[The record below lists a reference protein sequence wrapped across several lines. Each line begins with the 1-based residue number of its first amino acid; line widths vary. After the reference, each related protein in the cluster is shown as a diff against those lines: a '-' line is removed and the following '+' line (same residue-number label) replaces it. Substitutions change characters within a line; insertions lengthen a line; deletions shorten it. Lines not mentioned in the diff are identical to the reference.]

1 MPDILLIT
9 ANVGSLFDENPI
21 IKSQWKE
28 NVINTITENS
38 AKFIVLNFQETGG
51 KEFKKYS
58 KDVSG
63 VINDLFNSLTD
74 YPIVRAF
81 LDLDFETV
89 EEYTALGTVV
99 FIHKDWILNVEQW
112 IFNENIG
119 YFTALK
125 ETDMII
131 EEKISTSKFVRK
143 QKFAKDFWPEFKWG
157 RKGYLHTRWRI
168 NSRILDLINI
178 HLFHDESNL
187 ELTQNPL
194 LYSQNRQRAL
204 NYTIK
209 QYNDW
214 TILQKEISLSH
225 GNLFIFGDFNFRL
238 RTDSF
243 LRKITKDQEIHEIE
257 DINKSASF
265 PSQVSEIESN
275 NKPPQ
280 HTLNGVIGHDTLK
293 RNLSAIEFR
302 PKENKKK
309 LLDDSNIVLRIEKK
323 RFDYVDAATFVTKW
337 DQYRDDDT
345 EPKEFNLKEMQIKFP
360 PTYPWSE
367 DPLCSNCY
375 MKTRAPAWC
384 DRVLMNNEAFE
395 LVQKDTKSIYTCIGL
410 NACMGDHKPV
420 LLGFSLL

>member
-9 ANVGSLFDENPI
+9 ANVGSLFDET
-21 IKSQWKE
+21 IKEKC
-28 NVINTITENS
+28 

-89 EEYTALGTVV
+89 EEYTALGTVI
-99 FIHKDWILNVEQW
+99 FIHKDWKSNVEQW
-112 IFNENIG
+112 IFNENNAENKNG
-119 YFTALK
+119 YFTAL
-125 ETDMII
+125 TDNENII
-131 EEKISTSKFVRK
+131 EEKISTSKFVKK
-143 QKFAKDFWPEFKWG
+143 QKFAKEFWPEFKWG

-204 NYTIK
+204 NFTIK
-209 QYNDW
+209 QYNEW
-214 TILQKEISLSH
+214 TSSQKDKALCH

-265 PSQVSEIESN
+265 PSQVSEFET
-275 NKPPQ
+275 NKPQ
-280 HTLNGVIGHDTLK
+280 NTLNGVMSHDTLK

-345 EPKEFNLKEMQIKFP
+345 EPREFNLKEMQIKFP

-395 LVQKDTKSIYTCIGL
+395 LVQKDSNSVYTCIGL